1 MLVIKILILFKDTMK
16 HLKWK
21 KISQLTTK
29 TNAKWQQRGITQ
41 QDTIL

>member
-1 MLVIKILILFKDTMK
+1 MK

-29 TNAKWQQRGITQ
+29 TTAEWQQRGITQ
-41 QDTIL
+41 YFDMPLEVHQGTGFLIM